1 MQIIKR
7 ENGGFECIYPKG
19 SGVVR
24 CISDNTIGSL
34 QFELDTE
41 ETRSFPFPKMYDST
55 YNGQF
60 GISVT
65 KDGKRFF
72 TQSWRD
78 GLFCYSLE
86 TGELLWR
93 FKRKHAWKIILDDE
107 KLVCFFS
114 EWGAAAI
121 SVSDG
126 MLINRY
132 PLSTD
137 LDECEIVDESHMMLG
152 PKRDTFSIIDLDL
165 NEQYRI
171 PFSVLNP
178 GNFFSFLIQKAEMK
192 DGCLTISGC
201 ERAFDHKREDDEK
214 SLFIRSIP
222 LGSFKL
228 QHG

>member
-1 MQIIKR
+1 MHIISKS
-7 ENGGFECIYPKG
+7 NGGCECRYSEGSKVVWSKSDYENAVLSFEFE
-19 SGVVR
+19 SGEIR
-24 CISDNTIGSL
+24 
-34 QFELDTE
+34 QFA
-41 ETRSFPFPKMYDST
+41 FPKYYCSV
-55 YNGQF
+55 YNSQF

-93 FKRKHAWKIILDDE
+93 FKRKHAWKIILNDE
-107 KLVCFFS
+107 KLVCFFK

-137 LDECEIVDESHMMLG
+137 LGVCHIVDETHMMLG

-214 SLFIRSIP
+214 SLFVRSIP
-222 LGSFKL
+222 LDGFKL